1 MRKIRIADIREFLER
16 PVNVRR
22 MLEAADRGR
31 PPVEPLQ
38 HDLLDEFGQ
47 GVKQDWVKMRI
58 GRETK
63 YIMERNGY
71 RHAEYSIPVTGPVFT
86 VASVYVK
93 A

>member
-1 MRKIRIADIREFLER
+1 MSKIRIADIREFLER
-16 PVNVRR
+16 PVNARR

-38 HDLLDEFGQ
+38 HDLLAEFGQ

-71 RHAEYSIPVTGPVFT
+71 KHAEYRVPVAGLVFT